1 MSEGGSKRKQEA
13 PKARCP
19 LCRLPF
25 EGDFKGGENEPVM
38 TITQQRMTE
47 IMNKYG
53 GCKSTNINPETKLY
67 VAPVLKKGEVYATY
81 AGTKECVQM
90 WCRVEGPHECERS
103 RLLLAPC
110 KLSLDPDK
118 GCVCDSLPY
127 EKKQA
132 LLACKWQT
140 MEEKEMQT
148 KKQKPAA
155 DEQSD
160 QPAPTLFQNNQF
172 DTIPEPDTT
181 EFVYLAGTAR
191 LVDGTWTFKDGSVCT
206 KGIGKAVYV
215 ASKTPYTGVLHHHC
229 ESGWCVECE
238 DGGEHH
244 FSLTRES
251 PSRPYC
257 KVYLIL
263 N

>member
-13 PKARCP
+13 PNARCP

-53 GCKSTNINPETKLY
+53 GCGSTNIDLETKLY

-160 QPAPTLFQNNQF
+160 QPAPTLFQNNEF
-172 DTIPEPDTT
+172 DTIPKLDTQC
-181 EFVYLAGTAR
+181 VYLAGTAR
-191 LVDGTWTFKDGSVCT
+191 LENGNWTFTDRRVRT
-206 KGIGKAVYV
+206 TGIGKAVYV
-215 ASKTPYTGVLHHHC
+215 ASEPPWTGVVRHHDADAWGV
-229 ESGWCVECE
+229 ESD
-238 DGGEHH
+238 DGDVRY
-244 FSLTRES
+244 FPLTRES
-251 PSRPYC
+251 PSSLYH

>member
-38 TITQQRMTE
+38 PIERGRMTE
-47 IMNKYG
+47 MMNKYG
-53 GCKSTNINPETKLY
+53 GCGSINVDPETKLY
-67 VAPVLKKGEVYATY
+67 VAPVLKKGEVYAKH
-81 AGTKECVQM
+81 ADTKECVQM
-90 WCRVEGPHECERS
+90 WCRLQGPHECERNG
-103 RLLLAPC
+103 LLLAPC

-127 EKKQA
+127 EKKDV
-132 LLACKWQT
+132 LRACKRQT

-160 QPAPTLFQNNQF
+160 QPAPTLLKNNTF
-172 DTIPEPDTT
+172 DPIPD
-181 EFVYLAGTAR
+181 A
-191 LVDGTWTFKDGSVCT
+191 
-206 KGIGKAVYV
+206 
-215 ASKTPYTGVLHHHC
+215 
-229 ESGWCVECE
+229 
-238 DGGEHH
+238 
-244 FSLTRES
+244 
-251 PSRPYC
+251 
-257 KVYLIL
+257 
-263 N
+263 